1 LVFLGGGIERGGAS
15 LGVGVDDRKLEVVHF
30 GLEVQ
35 EQLLDLGDHLSHPCV
50 GAVDL
55 VDDHDGGQVELQ
67 RLAQHEA
74 GLRQWTLGGIDE
86 QEDAV
91 HHRQRTLHL
100 AAEVGVAGGVDD
112 VELDLARLA
121 AAVLR

>member
-1 LVFLGGGIERGGAS
+1 MIDQRAHQRLQGVFLGGGIERGGAG

-30 GLEVQ
+30 GLKVQ
-35 EQLLDLGDHLSHPCV
+35 EQLLDLGDHLSHACV

-74 GLRQWTLGGIDE
+74 GLRQR
-86 QEDAV
+86 AF
-91 HHRQRTLHL
+91 
-100 AAEVGVAGGVDD
+100 
-112 VELDLARLA
+112 
-121 AAVLR
+121 

>member
-1 LVFLGGGIERGGAS
+1 M
-15 LGVGVDDRKLEVVHF
+15 VHF

-35 EQLLDLGDHLSHPCV
+35 EQLLDLGDHLSHACV

-74 GLRQWTLGGIDE
+74 GLRQRAFGGIDE